1 MWKLRVYEP
10 KKPGQRKLPWYDTEA
25 HGPEDAAQALRNL
38 MSSRVGVVRVD
49 ITSEDYEP
57 DPAPPVKAQRL
68 EWWQDRSYTMGERWE
83 GTVGGELV
91 ASVVH
96 HSAEHSGKC
105 HYSVHL
111 GPFGKA
117 VVDVANVEAGKRAA
131 QRALD
136 KAVQK
141 LLGEN

>member
-1 MWKLRVYEP
+1 
-10 KKPGQRKLPWYDTEA
+10 
-25 HGPEDAAQALRNL
+25 
-38 MSSRVGVVRVD
+38 
-49 ITSEDYEP
+49 
-57 DPAPPVKAQRL
+57 
-68 EWWQDRSYTMGERWE
+68 
-83 GTVGGELV
+83 
-91 ASVVH
+91 VH

-136 KAVQK
+136 RAVQT
-141 LLGEN
+141 LLGG

>member
-1 MWKLRVYEP
+1 VWKLRVYEP
-10 KKPGQRKLPWYDTEA
+10 KKPGQRKLPWYDTDA
-25 HGPEDAAQALRNL
+25 HSPEEGAQAVRNL

-57 DPAPPVKAQRL
+57 DRVPPVKALRL
-68 EWWQDRSYTMGERWE
+68 EWWQDRSYAKGERWE
-83 GTVGGELV
+83 GTVDGELA

-96 HSAEHSGKC
+96 HSAEHGGRC

-111 GPFGKA
+111 GPFGKTD
-117 VVDVANVEAGKRAA
+117 VDVANVEGGKRAA

-141 LLGEN
+141 LVGEG